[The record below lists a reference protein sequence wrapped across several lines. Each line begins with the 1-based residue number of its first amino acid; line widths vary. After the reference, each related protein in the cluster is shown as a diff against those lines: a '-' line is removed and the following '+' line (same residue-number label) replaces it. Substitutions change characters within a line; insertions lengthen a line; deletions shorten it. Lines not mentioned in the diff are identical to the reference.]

1 MAKSANFYTHPNTDF
16 CVTSCASSF
25 SVTHNGLSCSALFVG
40 HTFPALLCLWHC
52 LLFCVYFT
60 VFDGVFNFLLAGCVQ
75 CSCQLYVYGE
85 ACPFGF
91 PSVSL
96 SACLSVYLT
105 FYRSCHQPLGL
116 VSVPFCNHPN
126 SALGIMTSA
135 SLTAIVILGK
145 SAAVTPALQD
155 VSTQRLVMLVLVS

>member
-1 MAKSANFYTHPNTDF
+1 MPISTHILTQIFVSLHALLVFRLLITACLAVPSLSDIHF
-16 CVTSCASSF
+16 LPCCVCDIVCF
-25 SVTHNGLSCSALFVG
+25 SVFISPCWTV
-40 HTFPALLCLWHC
+40 CLI
-52 LLFCVYFT
+52 FCW
-60 VFDGVFNFLLAGCVQ
+60 CVQ

-105 FYRSCHQPLGL
+105 FYRSCHQSLGL

-126 SALGIMTSA
+126 SALRIMTSA